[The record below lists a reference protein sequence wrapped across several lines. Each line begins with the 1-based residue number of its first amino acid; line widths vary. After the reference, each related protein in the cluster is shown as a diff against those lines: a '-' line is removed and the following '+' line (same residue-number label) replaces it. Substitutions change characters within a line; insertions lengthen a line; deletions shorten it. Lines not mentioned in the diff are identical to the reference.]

1 MSKKVGII
9 CVGDELINGY
19 TIDTNSNFIAS
30 KIRKFDNLDI
40 SNILVVGDDLV
51 SISDNL
57 DYLIG
62 KNINYIFITGGLGP
76 THDDLTKK
84 VLCEYFNCELKT
96 CEKHYQKLC
105 DKYPSKKK
113 KNIKSQSEILEIS
126 QPIPND
132 IGTALSMYFMFKG
145 ITFFILPGVPLEVNK
160 AMVNYI
166 LPNYIEPFYKVNN
179 NVLTIL
185 TSGIYE
191 SSLYNKL
198 KDIIEEWRDKIKV
211 AFLPGY
217 SGVKIRLTSLDSSI
231 SKDTF
236 TQFKNLVEY
245 KIKKYIYGYDDDKL
259 NQIIGEIL
267 SKERKTLAVA
277 ESCTGGYLSKVI
289 TDIPGSSSYF
299 KGGIVSYSNDM
310 KVKILGINNDVI
322 NEYGA
327 VSKEVAVLM
336 SENIRKKCNS
346 DYGISTTGIA
356 GPTGG
361 SSDKPVG
368 RVYISISTKKN
379 TICKEFTFSDQ
390 RKINRN
396 ITIYISLFLLK
407 KSIEIKK

>member
-9 CVGDELINGY
+9 CIGDELINGY

-57 DYLIG
+57 DYLIN
-62 KNINYIFITGGLGP
+62 KNTNYIFITGGLGP

-84 VLCEYFNCELKT
+84 VLCEYFKCGLKT
-96 CEKHYQKLC
+96 CEKHYQKLY

-113 KNIKSQSEILEIS
+113 NHIKSQSEILEIS

-166 LPNYIEPFYKVNN
+166 LPDYIEPFYKVNN

-198 KDIIEEWRDKIKV
+198 KDIIEEWQDKIKV

-310 KVKILGINNDVI
+310 KVKILGINSDVI

-379 TICKEFTFSDQ
+379 TICKEFTFSNQ